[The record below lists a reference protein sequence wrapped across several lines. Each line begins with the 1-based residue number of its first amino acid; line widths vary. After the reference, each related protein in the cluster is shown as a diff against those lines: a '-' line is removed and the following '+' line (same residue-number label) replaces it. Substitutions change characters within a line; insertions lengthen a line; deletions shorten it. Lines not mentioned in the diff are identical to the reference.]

1 MQDLGNLDEPQPCTL
16 GRRAHA
22 LQILVRHFCSCD
34 YHSHCQRA
42 SEQTKDICF
51 ANSKCPG
58 IALRLSVTSETD
70 ASNLHAALS
79 AASICDGGRVA
90 LSRGDPKTKIDC
102 WGM

>member
-1 MQDLGNLDEPQPCTL
+1 MSLSHVLLAIAHTL
-16 GRRAHA
+16 
-22 LQILVRHFCSCD
+22 CK
-34 YHSHCQRA
+34 Y

-51 ANSKCPG
+51 ANSKCSG

-90 LSRGDPKTKIDC
+90 LSRGDPKTKIDF